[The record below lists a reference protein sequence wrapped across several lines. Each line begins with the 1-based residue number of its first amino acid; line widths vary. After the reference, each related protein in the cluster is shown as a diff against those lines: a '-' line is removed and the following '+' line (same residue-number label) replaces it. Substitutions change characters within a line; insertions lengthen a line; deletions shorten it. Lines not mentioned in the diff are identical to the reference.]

1 MKIINIVPGF
11 GGTFYCGNCLR
22 DSGFVQSL
30 KLMGH
35 EAHTLPIYLPLF
47 ADHDPNDQDMPVFY
61 GAVNIYVKQ
70 ALKLKKLPQWLTCLL
85 DSSPVLRYAAS
96 KAGSTRATGL
106 GDMTISMLRG
116 HEGYQQEELQQLIDY
131 LRDHEKPDVVH
142 LSNALLLGLAYKI
155 KSELGIPVV
164 CSLQDEDVWVDVMNE
179 PYRSRVWQLMAEKA
193 ADVDAFIAV
202 SDYFAGLMREKMQIP
217 DEKLHTVHVGIDPD
231 AYTYHEPAPDAP
243 VIGYLSRLHE
253 EIGLGVLVDAF
264 ILLKKNPAFTN
275 ARLRL
280 TGGMTADDKRFIRKQ
295 IQKLRKHG
303 FHHDVEI
310 VEDFRKSVLEKFF
323 NGLTLLSVPVLK
335 GEAFGLY
342 QLESMASG
350 IPVVQP
356 ALGAF
361 PEVVKVSGG
370 GWIYEPN
377 TPEALAEKLAEALS
391 VREKLM
397 TRSRN
402 GRKAVEEKFHFN
414 VLTRNVVAIYKDII
428 RKKRRSA
435 GIEKPA
441 AEAVNR

>member
-1 MKIINIVPGF
+1 M
-11 GGTFYCGNCLR
+11 
-22 DSGFVQSL
+22 
-30 KLMGH
+30 
-35 EAHTLPIYLPLF
+35 
-47 ADHDPNDQDMPVFY
+47 
-61 GAVNIYVKQ
+61 
-70 ALKLKKLPQWLTCLL
+70 
-85 DSSPVLRYAAS
+85 LRYAAS

-164 CSLQDEDVWVDVMNE
+164 CSLQDEDVWVDVMDE
-179 PYRSRVWQLMAEKA
+179 PYRSRVWQLSAEKA

-231 AYTYHEPAPDAP
+231 AYTYHEPTVDSP

-264 ILLKKNPAFTN
+264 ILLKQNPAFAH

-303 FHHDVEI
+303 FHHDVEF

-361 PEVVKVSGG
+361 PEVVKVSDG

-391 VREKLM
+391 DREKLM

-414 VLTRNVVAIYKDII
+414 VLTRNVVAIYQDVS
-428 RKKRRSA
+428 RKT
-435 GIEKPA
+435 
-441 AEAVNR
+441 AVTAV